1 MPDPTP
7 VASLTVAQCLLK
19 YLQLEGVDTLFG
31 IPGGAL
37 MTILD
42 ELMLQRDQF
51 KYVVARQETGAV
63 FAADGYAR
71 ATGKLGVAL
80 VTAGPGA
87 TNALTGT
94 MNAQNSC
101 TNVLTI
107 TGEVPET
114 TFGRGYLQ
122 EGIDANLDIAAIY
135 RNATQYSA
143 VIVNG
148 SSAQTL
154 ITQALRDSRSQP
166 PRASHL
172 SIPDDVA
179 ASTLGTSSYPPN
191 LPTSPTAYRAEASCN
206 NPVQTR
212 NALQQ
217 LVSANRPLLFLGNGT
232 RAALAKG
239 NRRAELIAMVERFG
253 LPVITSPEAKGIF
266 PESHPLS
273 LRSYGLA
280 GAQWAPFYLMPSGD
294 PNHFDSLLVVAS
306 SLQELTTNKWNPM
319 LIPTGAFVQVDLDSS
334 MIGRGFN
341 ITQGIIAE
349 AGAFLDDFI
358 TASHSLKP
366 DEANVKARKEL
377 IAKIKADNSPVRDP
391 EKYASDATPIYPQAL
406 MRCLAEQMPKDAM
419 LFFDSANCLGWGYQY
434 LVIDPPREFHSSLD
448 MGPMGV
454 GVCSVVGAKIGR
466 PDRPCIAVV
475 GDGAFLMHGSE
486 VSTAAEQK
494 AGAIWIV
501 LDDNDLGMVSQG
513 MNEFFPNPIWKH
525 YYHFNAPDLAKFA
538 EAMGGDGYHI
548 HNPTE
553 MKAAFS
559 KALEISRTQGK
570 PQVIVAHIN
579 RDEVPP
585 YYPPR

>member
-7 VASLTVAQCLLK
+7 AASLTVAQCLLK
-19 YLQLEGVDTLFG
+19 YLQLEGVDTIFG

-42 ELMLQRDQF
+42 ELMIQRDRF
-51 KYVVARQETGAV
+51 RYVVTRHETGAV

-101 TNVLTI
+101 TSVLTL

-122 EGIDANLDIAAIY
+122 EGIDANLNIDAIY

-154 ITQALRDSRSQP
+154 IAQALRDCRSRP

-179 ASTLGTSSYPPN
+179 ASPLGPNSYPTN

-206 NPVQTR
+206 DPARTLNG
-212 NALQQ
+212 LQQ
-217 LVSANRPLLFLGNGT
+217 LLAADRPLLFLGNGT
-232 RAALAKG
+232 RSALAQG
-239 NRRAELIAMVERFG
+239 NRRAELIALVERFG
-253 LPVITSPEAKGIF
+253 LPVVTSPEGKGVF

-280 GAQWAPFYLMPSGD
+280 GAQWAPFYLMPPGN
-294 PNHFDSLLVVAS
+294 PNHFDSLLVIAS
-306 SLQELTTNKWNPM
+306 SLQELTTNKWNPI
-319 LIPTGAFVQVDLDSS
+319 LVPNGPFVQVDLDQS
-334 MIGRGFN
+334 MIGRGYN
-341 ITQGIIAE
+341 ITQGIVAE

-358 TASHSLKP
+358 KASQTFQP
-366 DEANVKARKEL
+366 DAPRVTARKEL
-377 IAKIKADNSPVRDP
+377 IARIKADHSPVRDP
-391 EKYASDATPIYPQAL
+391 EKYASNAAPIYPQAL
-406 MRCLAEQMPKDAM
+406 MRCLAEQMPGDAM

-466 PDRPCIAVV
+466 PDRTCIAVV

-486 VSTAAEQK
+486 VSTAAEQR
-494 AGAIWIV
+494 AGAIWVV

-513 MNEFFPNPIWKH
+513 MNEYFPNPIWKH

-538 EAMGGDGYHI
+538 EALGADGYHV
-548 HNPTE
+548 HDPAE
-553 MKAAFS
+553 MTAAFA

-579 RDEVPP
+579 RNEVPP
-585 YYPPR
+585 YYPPK